1 MIFIIDRMN
10 LLFDLKA
17 TQPNITGKRHGGG
30 KYAEVIF
37 QRMVEKKIK
46 FSCFYDSS
54 LWLNPKI
61 KSLCDENHIP
71 LYDIKEKSIETIVEE
86 NNIDRLYSALPG
98 KLALLRCCE
107 VIGTIHGMR
116 DFETPFDSIFFQ
128 YKNSLKEY
136 IKFILKHCFPDIFHK
151 WKHRKYV
158 EYYINSPFKL
168 ITVSE
173 HSKYA
178 LLSYFPELK
187 NKDFKVFY
195 SPNTSSHEDIVK
207 STTEKY
213 FMLVSGN
220 RWEKNNLRAIQAFDN
235 LISNNLIA
243 DVKMK
248 ITGTDGTKFRYKI
261 KNPDCF
267 EFLGYVDDHKLEELY
282 ANAYLFIYPSL
293 NEGFG
298 YPPLE
303 AMRYKIPVIAS
314 PFSSMAEICSQCV
327 LFFNPYSVEEIM
339 NRMLMMMEEQRHAE
353 YSQRGYEQY
362 LKIRK
367 RQDKDLDLLIEYISK

>member
-1 MIFIIDRMN
+1 MY

-17 TQPNITGKRHGGG
+17 TQPNVTGKRHGGG
-30 KYAEVIF
+30 RYAEVIF

-54 LWLNPKI
+54 LWLNPTI
-61 KSLCDENHIP
+61 KSLCDENSIP
-71 LYDIKEKSIETIVEE
+71 LYDVKIKSVETIVKE
-86 NNIDRLYSALPG
+86 NSIDRLYSALPG
-98 KLALLRCCE
+98 KLALLRYCE
-107 VIGTIHGMR
+107 VFGTIHGMR
-116 DFETPFDSIFFQ
+116 DFETPFDNIFFQ
-128 YKNSLKEY
+128 YKNSPKEY
-136 IKFILKHCFPDIFHK
+136 IKFVFKLCFPNIFHK
-151 WKHRKYV
+151 WKHRKYL
-158 EYYINSPFKL
+158 EYYINSPFRI

-178 LLSYFPELK
+178 FLSFFPELK
-187 NKDFKVFY
+187 NKEFKVFY
-195 SPNTSSHEDIVK
+195 SPNTSSCEELIRNT
-207 STTEKY
+207 SEKY
-213 FMLVSGN
+213 FLLVSGN
-220 RWEKNNLRAIQAFDN
+220 RWEKNNLRAIRAFDN
-235 LISNNLIA
+235 LISNGLIA
-243 DVKMK
+243 NNVRMK

-261 KNPDCF
+261 KNPDHF
-267 EFLGYVDDHKLEELY
+267 DFLGYVDDHKLEELY

-314 PFSSMAEICSQCV
+314 PFTSIAEVCNQGA

-339 NRMLMMMEEQRHAE
+339 NRMLMMMDEQRHAE

-362 LKIRK
+362 LKIRE
-367 RQDKDLDLLIEYISK
+367 RQDRDLDLLIEYISK